1 MAFRCMPNLRYP
13 PQPITQLAWRARLA
27 MQASSPV
34 RRLVDF
40 IVASILFA
48 LPITLRKQ
56 LFAGEHAFCPLCHS
70 HLSGFLTLNRP
81 YHRWCPVCRSLQ
93 RHRLIW
99 LLLERFQLITPEQPQ
114 TMLHFAP
121 EPGLARRFAQMP
133 HLRYVTADLFD
144 PSVMMRFDITTIPF
158 DDHAFDL
165 ILCSHVLEH
174 VPNDRQAMRE
184 LYRVLKSGG
193 IALIVV
199 PIQGERTFEDA
210 TITDPLLRERYFGQ
224 FDHVRMYGTDI
235 IQRLQQAGFYVQEI
249 SVRDII
255 ITQDEIERM
264 GLPVN
269 ETVFVCRK
277 EDREVRLAS

>member
-1 MAFRCMPNLRYP
+1 
-13 PQPITQLAWRARLA
+13 
-27 MQASSPV
+27 
-34 RRLVDF
+34 
-40 IVASILFA
+40 
-48 LPITLRKQ
+48 
-56 LFAGEHAFCPLCHS
+56 
-70 HLSGFLTLNRP
+70 
-81 YHRWCPVCRSLQ
+81 
-93 RHRLIW
+93 LIW
-99 LLLERFQLITPEQPQ
+99 LFLERSHLITPDQPQ
-114 TMLHFAP
+114 TLLHFAP
-121 EPGLARRFAQMP
+121 EPGLVRRFAQMP

-174 VPNDRQAMRE
+174 VPNDRQAMHE
-184 LYRVLKSGG
+184 LYRVLKPGG
-193 IALIVV
+193 IALILV

-249 SVRDII
+249 GVRDII
-255 ITQDEIERM
+255 TTQDEIERM

-269 ETVFVCRK
+269 ETIFVCRK
-277 EDREVRLAS
+277 AEREVRLAS